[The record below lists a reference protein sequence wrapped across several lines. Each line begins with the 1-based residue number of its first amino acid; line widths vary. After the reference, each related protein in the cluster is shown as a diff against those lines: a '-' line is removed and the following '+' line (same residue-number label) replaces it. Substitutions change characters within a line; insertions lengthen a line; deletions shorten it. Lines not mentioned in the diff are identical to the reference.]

1 MSFATYDRVWAS
13 GLPNVG
19 AIAWR
24 ELRAFLVSWL
34 GWIVGALIVLPVTV
48 LGYLGPVI
56 GNQSA
61 TMDGVFSWVPV
72 WMLFAMPLYTM
83 RLLAEERSTG
93 TLEVTLTAPVRDW
106 ELVLGKW
113 LGVLLFY
120 LASIA
125 FTGVYLLLL
134 VRDTSGRLDYGPIAT
149 GYIGLLLV
157 GMTFSAIG
165 VLCSSLTRNQIIA
178 AVAAMVV
185 LVVLW
190 TLGTLGLFM
199 QPPFGDAF
207 SYAGAGNRFT
217 AFQQGQLQLRDVVY
231 FLTLTAAA
239 LFLATRVLDSRRW
252 K

>member
-1 MSFATYDRVWAS
+1 VTYDRLWAS
-13 GLPNVG
+13 GILNVG
-19 AIAWR
+19 AIAVR
-24 ELRAFLVSWL
+24 ELRAFFVSWL
-34 GWIVGALIVLPVTV
+34 GWIVGALIVVPVTV
-48 LGYLGPVI
+48 LGYLGPVL
-56 GNQSA
+56 GSQSA

-72 WMLFAMPLYTM
+72 WMIFAIPLFTM
-83 RLLAEERSTG
+83 RLIAEERSTG

-120 LASIA
+120 LASVA

-134 VRDTSGRLDYGPIAT
+134 VRDSAGKLDYGPIAT

-178 AVAAMVV
+178 AVTAMVA

-190 TLGTLGLFM
+190 TLGTLSLFM
-199 QPPFGDAF
+199 QPPAGAFFG
-207 SYAGAGNRFT
+207 YAGGGNRFT
-217 AFQQGQLQLRDVVY
+217 AFQQGELQLQDVVY
-231 FLTLTAAA
+231 FLTLTAGA
-239 LFLATRVLDSRRW
+239 LFLSTRVLDSRRW